1 MEVKFYVSVGIGEG
15 QEEIVELPDDYTN
28 DDIEEEFL
36 EWRAGYVDSCWIK
49 LDEDVNNE
57 SIQF

>member
-1 MEVKFYVSVGIGEG
+1 MMKLYNY
-15 QEEIVELPDDYTN
+15 PD

-49 LDEDVNNE
+49 LDGGK
-57 SIQF
+57 